1 MLVQDLHIH
10 TIWSRGDSAV
20 VAEQSV
26 ELVAQVRHAM
36 IVGISDHLEYL
47 VDGRIDAYADAVRQ
61 AGLRVGTEVN
71 GHTWVAAARE
81 APVEYYVVHCYD
93 TDADYVALERLLDT
107 GKPVIIAHP
116 DALGTRLE
124 RVPPACL
131 VELNNRYIW
140 RGNWRAYYAPHAHRF
155 RFVLSSDAHQPNW
168 LNQTIARYVADQLGI
183 EESLVFGA

>member
-26 ELVAQVRHAM
+26 ELVAQVRHAR

-93 TDADYVALERLLDT
+93 TDADYAALERLLDT

-131 VELNNRYIW
+131 VEINNRYIW
-140 RGNWRAYYAPHAHRF
+140 RGNWRAYYAPHTHRF

-168 LNQTIARYVADQLGI
+168 LNQTIARYVADRLGI